1 MPARKRMRIAS
12 GPVLFNWAPEQWRD
26 FHFRL
31 ADVEDVDI
39 VHVGEVV
46 CAKRHPFFEPYM
58 AEVVERLLAS
68 GKQVVLSALA
78 LAMNRNER
86 SLIDSITAMA
96 GEASASDETA
106 DEGGEGEGALIIEAN
121 DLTALARLA
130 GRRFVIGPFVNTYNA
145 LTVKELAHLGAV
157 RICLPPELGRQAL
170 SALVPAMTDIG
181 VEAEV
186 FAFGR
191 MPLALSARCYHA
203 RSHGLPKDGCRYV
216 CGEDPDGLPLKTLD
230 EEPFLAVN
238 GIQTLSY
245 ACLNLLGEIPLLK
258 DMGVS
263 VLRLSPHAACDMAE
277 VAAIFRAVADE
288 NMAVAEGLARLEAL
302 KLPFPFANGYFHGQP
317 GAAWLK
323 PDPA

>member
-1 MPARKRMRIAS
+1 MRIAM
-12 GPVLFNWAPEQWRD
+12 GPVLFNWEPDRWRD
-26 FHFRL
+26 FHFHM

-58 AEVVERLLAS
+58 AEVIERLLAG
-68 GKQVVLSALA
+68 GKHVVLSALA

-86 SLIDSITAMA
+86 MLVDSITAMA
-96 GEASASDETA
+96 AEMTGDDPEQKDARNAS
-106 DEGGEGEGALIIEAN
+106 LMIEAN
-121 DLTALARLA
+121 DLTAIARLA

-145 LTVKELAHLGAV
+145 LTVQELAHLGAV
-157 RICLPPELGRQAL
+157 RICLPPELGQ
-170 SALVPAMTDIG
+170 SALRELLPAMLETG
-181 VEAEV
+181 VDAEV

-230 EEPFLAVN
+230 DEPFLAVN
-238 GIQTLSY
+238 GIQTLSH
-245 ACLNLLGEIPLLK
+245 ACLNLLGEIPVLK
-258 DMGVS
+258 AMGVS
-263 VLRLSPHAACDMAE
+263 VLRLSPHAACDMAD
-277 VAAIFRAVADE
+277 VARIFRAVADE
-288 NMAVAEGLARLEAL
+288 RMDVAEGLARLERL
-302 KLPFPFANGYFHGQP
+302 DLPFPFANGYFHDQP

-323 PDPA
+323 SDFT